1 MKYLLRSSKKEPFFN
16 RISVTM
22 SFIILSVII
31 SISVFI
37 LLAFNESLIDWFA
50 LRPLS
55 IMQGKYLW
63 TLLLHIFVHGN
74 FGHLFINLFV
84 LFSLGM
90 LCERIIGRKRFL
102 WFYLLSGMFA
112 GILSVL
118 ASDFF
123 GYGIGEKIVGS
134 PEIYMVGASGA
145 IFAIAGLIVVLLPK
159 IRFMI
164 IFLPFFSLPAYIMVP
179 FILILTWLASI
190 FGGFPIGNVAHF
202 GGFLYGL
209 VYGVYLRQKYKKKIA
224 LLQRYFR

>member
-118 ASDFF
+118 RS
-123 GYGIGEKIVGS
+123 EERRVGKECRSRWS
-134 PEIYMVGASGA
+134 PY
-145 IFAIAGLIVVLLPK
+145 
-159 IRFMI
+159 
-164 IFLPFFSLPAYIMVP
+164 
-179 FILILTWLASI
+179 
-190 FGGFPIGNVAHF
+190 H
-202 GGFLYGL
+202 
-209 VYGVYLRQKYKKKIA
+209 
-224 LLQRYFR
+224 